1 MPDTILEK
9 RSGNDTPFLP
19 GRILA
24 APSWVIPGTL
34 AENCVFLATRVDEV
48 GLLFMES
55 QSCLAYEVEDLP
67 PWLSDLPLRYHVHL
81 PQDLPMHEPAR
92 AAAICHALLQKVAH
106 LAGNGRKGTS
116 KKSAGITAVLHPPCH
131 DPAERTKASRLLEN
145 FLHHFS
151 RLGQRPECLLVE
163 NIAGNDLLH
172 LQGLLRETSMGV
184 CMDLGHA
191 LAYGQYA
198 LLQSSFFLEA
208 TGMLHLSAPGKGEAA
223 GVHLPLAALDAEG
236 HEAAAR
242 LCASVSPH
250 AIIMLELFSWQQIK
264 DSFPF
269 LHSWLRDCPD
279 RRDADGEGADPG

>member
-1 MPDTILEK
+1 MDMRTSVAAKKNTIKEC
-9 RSGNDTPFLP
+9 PFLP

-55 QSCLAYEVEDLP
+55 QSCLAYEEADLP
-67 PWLSDLPLRYHVHL
+67 SWLSDLPLRYHVHL

-92 AAAICHALLQKVAH
+92 AAAICHALLQKVDY
-106 LAGNGRKGTS
+106 LAGNGSSARV
-116 KKSAGITAVLHPPCH
+116 KKSKGITAVLHPPSH
-131 DPAERTKASRLLEN
+131 DPAERTKAARLLEN
-145 FLHHFS
+145 FLHHFT
-151 RLGQRPECLLVE
+151 RLGQRPERLLVE

-172 LQGLLRETSMGV
+172 LQGVLREASMGV

-198 LLQSSFFLEA
+198 LLRSSFFLES

-223 GVHLPLAALDAEG
+223 GAHLPLAALDAEG

-242 LCASVSPH
+242 LCASVPPH
-250 AIIMLELFSWQQIK
+250 ATIMLELFSWQQIK

-269 LHSWLRDCPD
+269 LLSWLRDCPE
-279 RRDADGEGADPG
+279 RRDVPDA